1 GATKRVAEMYCQ
13 ALDADFIARAAS
25 RPEMRLIAVRFGNVL
40 ASNGSVVPK
49 FKAQIEAGGP
59 VTVTHPDMVRYFM
72 TIREACDLVIT
83 AASHALGPQ
92 SSDVAVY
99 VLNMGQPVKIVELAE
114 RIIKL
119 SGLEPGTDIE
129 IKFTGVRP
137 GERMNEILFAR
148 DEPITQIG
156 IDGIVAAR
164 PSRPSLESLRGLL
177 RELEDGVARGE
188 RGTMDRILHSV
199 VPHAPVPSP
208 AKAGDPV
215 LTK

>member
-1 GATKRVAEMYCQ
+1 
-13 ALDADFIARAAS
+13 
-25 RPEMRLIAVRFGNVL
+25 
-40 ASNGSVVPK
+40 
-49 FKAQIEAGGP
+49 
-59 VTVTHPDMVRYFM
+59 
-72 TIREACDLVIT
+72 
-83 AASHALGPQ
+83 
-92 SSDVAVY
+92 
-99 VLNMGQPVKIVELAE
+99 MGQPVKIVELAE

-119 SGLEPGTDIE
+119 SGLEPGTIE

-164 PSRPSLESLRGLL
+164 PLRPSLESLRSLL
-177 RELEDGVARGE
+177 RELEDGVARDE

-199 VPHAPVPSP
+199 VPHTPVSLP
-208 AKAGDPV
+208 AKAGDPL

>member
-1 GATKRVAEMYCQ
+1 
-13 ALDADFIARAAS
+13 
-25 RPEMRLIAVRFGNVL
+25 
-40 ASNGSVVPK
+40 
-49 FKAQIEAGGP
+49 
-59 VTVTHPDMVRYFM
+59 
-72 TIREACDLVIT
+72 
-83 AASHALGPQ
+83 LGP
-92 SSDVAVY
+92 
-99 VLNMGQPVKIVELAE
+99 PVKMVELAE

-164 PSRPSLESLRGLL
+164 PLRPSLESLRALL

-188 RGTMDRILHSV
+188 RDTMDRILHSV
-199 VPHAPVPSP
+199 VPHTPKSSP
-208 AKAGDPV
+208 AKASDPV